1 MTSPRFTFARPF
13 AALWSVIRALTRDDA
28 YDRYLAH
35 HAAHHRD
42 AEMLSRREFYL
53 REQQRKWNGITR
65 CC

>member
-13 AALWSVIRALTRDDA
+13 AALWGVIRALTRDDA
-28 YDRYLAH
+28 YEQYLAH
-35 HAAHHRD
+35 HATHHGD
-42 AEMLSRREFYL
+42 AEVLSRREFYL